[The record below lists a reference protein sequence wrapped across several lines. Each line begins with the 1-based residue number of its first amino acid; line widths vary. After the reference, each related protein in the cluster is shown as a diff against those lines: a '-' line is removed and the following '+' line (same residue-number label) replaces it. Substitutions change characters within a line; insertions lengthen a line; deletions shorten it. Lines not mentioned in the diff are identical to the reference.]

1 MSKELTSEDVQ
12 NLISESENL
21 RKLPTINIL
30 GLELDRQTSF
40 VTLVSIIVWFLIWIF
55 FGIFKIVHSGISILF
70 LIIFIFIS
78 LLNLYNSATDVPDS
92 SSEREKLSGQQ
103 YFIQGGLAVFILLLV
118 FLYNIPMD
126 VEYKNKIYKI
136 LLISLISTCVGTIVI
151 NVRNESENIRLVRKI
166 QQAFYNQ
173 GIILFIFCLVL
184 IYISFIPANKSEP
197 KLESKSKPEPKL
209 ESKSK
214 SKHELELESNYE
226 PESEP

>member
-40 VTLVSIIVWFLIWIF
+40 VTVGSIIVWVIIWKFL
-55 FGIFKIVHSGISILF
+55 GKHISILF

-184 IYISFIPANKSEP
+184 IYMSFKSEP
-197 KLESKSKPEPKL
+197 KLESKSKPKL
-209 ESKSK
+209 ES
-214 SKHELELESNYE
+214 E
-226 PESEP
+226 P

>member
-40 VTLVSIIVWFLIWIF
+40 VTVGSIIVWVIIWKF
-55 FGIFKIVHSGISILF
+55 FGIFNIVGKHISILF

-184 IYISFIPANKSEP
+184 IYMSFKSEP
-197 KLESKSKPEPKL
+197 KLESKSKPKL
-209 ESKSK
+209 ES
-214 SKHELELESNYE
+214 E
-226 PESEP
+226 P

>member
-1 MSKELTSEDVQ
+1 
-12 NLISESENL
+12 
-21 RKLPTINIL
+21 
-30 GLELDRQTSF
+30 
-40 VTLVSIIVWFLIWIF
+40 
-55 FGIFKIVHSGISILF
+55 
-70 LIIFIFIS
+70 
-78 LLNLYNSATDVPDS
+78 
-92 SSEREKLSGQQ
+92 
-103 YFIQGGLAVFILLLV
+103 
-118 FLYNIPMD
+118 MD

>member
-40 VTLVSIIVWFLIWIF
+40 VTVVSIIVWVIIWKF
-55 FGIFKIVHSGISILF
+55 FGIFNIVGKQISILF

-184 IYISFIPANKSEP
+184 IYMSFKSEP
-197 KLESKSKPEPKL
+197 KLESKSKPTL
-209 ESKSK
+209 
-214 SKHELELESNYE
+214 
-226 PESEP
+226 ESEP